1 MSALNKKRPCREK
14 SLQGLFY
21 NFICLLCYKA
31 VCLFTQKLFR
41 GNPILHFGG
50 NEILKSTEN
59 RYFPHSLENSQK
71 IGISRYFTRF
81 IRKKRPRREKSLQG
95 QFYNFICLLCYK
107 AVCLFTKDYYFL
119 GFLMLACAA
128 DKRAMGTRKGEQDT

>member
-1 MSALNKKRPCREK
+1 M
-14 SLQGLFY
+14 
-21 NFICLLCYKA
+21 
-31 VCLFTQKLFR
+31 FR

-59 RYFPHSLENSQK
+59 RYFPYSLENSQK

-81 IRKKRPRREKSLQG
+81 IRKKRPRRKNLYKVIFIILFAYCVIR
-95 QFYNFICLLCYK
+95 QFAFSQ
-107 AVCLFTKDYYFL
+107 KDYYFL

-128 DKRAMGTRKGEQDT
+128 DKRAMGTRKGEQLT